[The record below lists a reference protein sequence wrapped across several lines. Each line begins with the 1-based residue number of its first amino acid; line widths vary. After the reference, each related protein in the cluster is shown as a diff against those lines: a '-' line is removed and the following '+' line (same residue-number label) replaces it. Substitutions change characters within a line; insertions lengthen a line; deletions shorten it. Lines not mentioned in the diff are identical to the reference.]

1 MHAYLHCS
9 ADLPENIRQDTVVF
23 DRGMRQFISRF
34 GEVVCRGDSS
44 VDTDTCKTHCFMHL
58 LSNTVEFGDPMQYES
73 GKGERGLKQWAK
85 AVSVTAQKVGLDT
98 FIFQTIMRVAD
109 RLLLSRASD
118 IVQRQN
124 RNQQLAVEEPTEN
137 EDNKGVKKRKLPH
150 FRYYLAEDRVV
161 SVNRKG
167 KELSLIHI

>member
-1 MHAYLHCS
+1 MTLVQRLSFLNGACANL
-9 ADLPENIRQDTVVF
+9 L
-23 DRGMRQFISRF
+23 
-34 GEVVCRGDSS
+34 DSFQS
-44 VDTDTCKTHCFMHL
+44 
-58 LSNTVEFGDPMQYES
+58 SSTVEIHLFGDPMQYES

-137 EDNKGVKKRKLPH
+137 EENKGVKKRKWPH
-150 FRYYLAEDRVV
+150 FRYYRAKIGWFL
-161 SVNRKG
+161 
-167 KELSLIHI
+167 